1 MNKEINFGIG
11 FVTGRSNVCKVINSY
26 YNYVLEQ
33 LEEYDGKVNCENI
46 IISETGKEK
55 IKILISV
62 EDPEI
67 TATENPEYIATVTTP
82 SLSS

>member
-33 LEEYDGKVNCENI
+33 LEEYDGKVNLTFYILYDLSYQHAKRTDFYGI
-46 IISETGKEK
+46 I
-55 IKILISV
+55 
-62 EDPEI
+62 PEI
-67 TATENPEYIATVTTP
+67 
-82 SLSS
+82 